1 MTDRTT
7 NHPADDAAN
16 HLRDHNP
23 YRGGFG
29 STGVN

>member
-1 MTDRTT
+1 MPDLTLD
-7 NHPADDAAN
+7 HPEDAAN